1 MTIRKLLKLT
11 VLVACLAL
19 LAACSGNDEQEADG
33 KLKVTSTIG
42 MITDVV
48 RNIGGEHV
56 EVTGLMGS
64 GVDPHLY
71 RASQGDIRRL
81 EQADIIFYNGLFL
94 EGRMIEILEKMADDK
109 PSIAVTDYID
119 RSKLRPD
126 DEIENEYDPHV
137 WFDVSL
143 WMTVTEAI
151 RDTLVEYDPDHA
163 EYYENNAAQ
172 YLEQL
177 RELHDEVKAK
187 IHSIP
192 EQGRVLVTAHDA
204 FGYFGDAYNIEV
216 VGLQGMS
223 TASEAGTKDVS
234 DLRDFLIEQQIK
246 AVFIESSVPR
256 RAIDAVIQGAKQL
269 GHTIE
274 IGGELFSDAM
284 GEEGSIEGTY
294 IGMVR
299 HNVNTMTNALK

>member
-1 MTIRKLLKLT
+1 MMRKILK
-11 VLVACLAL
+11 VSVVVACFAL
-19 LAACSGNDEQEADG
+19 IAACAGNDEQQADG
-33 KLKVTSTIG
+33 KLRVTATIG

-56 EVTGLMGS
+56 EVTGLMGT

-71 RASQGDIRRL
+71 RASQGDIQRL
-81 EQADIIFYNGLFL
+81 EQANIIFYNGLFL
-94 EGRMIEILEKMADDK
+94 EGRMIEILEKMADTK
-109 PSIAVTDYID
+109 PSIAVTDSIE

-143 WMTVTEAI
+143 WMTVTETI
-151 RDTLVEYDPDHA
+151 RDTLVAYDPDHA
-163 EYYENNAAQ
+163 EYYESNAAA

-177 RELHDEVKAK
+177 DELHEEVKTK
-187 IHSIP
+187 IASIP
-192 EQGRVLVTAHDA
+192 KQGRILVTAHDA
-204 FGYFGDAYNIEV
+204 FGYFGEAYDIEV
-216 VGLQGMS
+216 IGLQGMN
-223 TASEAGTKDVS
+223 TASEAGTRDVTN
-234 DLRDFLIEQQIK
+234 LRDYIIEHEIK
-246 AVFIESSVPR
+246 AVFIESSVSR

-269 GHTIE
+269 GHDIE

-284 GEEGSIEGTY
+284 GEEGTLEGTY

-299 HNVNTMTNALK
+299 HNVNTITDALK

>member
-1 MTIRKLLKLT
+1 MRRKIIQMTIWA
-11 VLVACLAL
+11 ACLAL
-19 LAACSGNDEQEADG
+19 LVACSNNDDQPSNG
-33 KLKVTSTIG
+33 KLKVTTTIG

-48 RNIGGEHV
+48 ANIGGEHV

-109 PSIAVTDYID
+109 PAVAVTDNID
-119 RSKLRPD
+119 RSKLRAD

-143 WMTVTEAI
+143 WMTVAEAI

-163 EYYENNAAQ
+163 EYYEHNAAQ

-177 RELHDEVKAK
+177 RALHEEVKEK
-187 IHSIP
+187 IESIP
-192 EQGRVLVTAHDA
+192 ERGRILVTAHDA
-204 FGYFGDAYNIEV
+204 FGYFGDAYGIEV

-223 TASEAGTKDVS
+223 TASEAGTKDVA
-234 DLRDFLIEQQIK
+234 DLRDYLIEQQIK

-284 GEEGSIEGTY
+284 GEQGTLEGTY

-299 HNVNTMTNALK
+299 HNVNTITDALK